1 MHLLET
7 VLVASHHFLRWVRR
21 ALVAALLWRVRLL
34 VMIVLLRAIAGR
46 TAVSQRNSIDV
57 VSHERRICTDVR
69 LSVALLFLA
78 RSVRSEG
85 HVYVHIAPVPH
96 WRWRISMGHYKI
108 MMNAPPLKFYNDPL
122 KFFWCS
128 AFLFCL
134 VVGLPYRA

>member
-96 WRWRISMGHYKI
+96 WRWRISMDAHSLRTLVLSKGVHVVLQLVHQSSYLELLSIFKI
-108 MMNAPPLKFYNDPL
+108 QK
-122 KFFWCS
+122 
-128 AFLFCL
+128 
-134 VVGLPYRA
+134 